1 MQSDYI
7 LLIDILGV
15 IAFAISGVL
24 IAMKK
29 RLDGFGVLIIAFV
42 TAIGGG
48 TLRDVLIG
56 FPVA

>member
-42 TAIGGG
+42 TTIGGG